1 MSDHHTR
8 HADKGAQ
15 TLKSDALLL
24 ITAGIWGFAF
34 VAQRVGMD
42 YVGPFGFNG
51 VRFALGCLVLLPFL
65 ARNGLNDGGSLPAAP
80 GVFTLR
86 GLGGGLVAGLV
97 LFTGA
102 SFQQVAMIYTTAGN
116 AGFITGLYVILV
128 PIIVIFLGHGTHAG
142 TWIGAVLATAGLF
155 LLSVTSSFTIAWGD
169 LLVLIGAFFWACHVH
184 IIGWLSP
191 RGDALK
197 ISFLQYAACS
207 VLSMAVSLFMEVNT
221 LQAYLAASVPIL
233 FGGIMSVGVAY
244 TLQVIAQK
252 KAKPSHAAVIMSLEA
267 VFAALGGWIMLGE
280 FLTDRGMAGCALMFS
295 GMLVSQLWRL
305 PRRA

>member
-1 MSDHHTR
+1 
-8 HADKGAQ
+8 
-15 TLKSDALLL
+15 
-24 ITAGIWGFAF
+24 
-34 VAQRVGMD
+34 MD

-128 PIIVIFLGHGTHAG
+128 PIIGIFLGHGTHAG

-221 LQAYLAASVPIL
+221 LQAYLAATVPIL

>member
-15 TLKSDALLL
+15 TLKSGCAPPDHRRHL
-24 ITAGIWGFAF
+24 
-34 VAQRVGMD
+34 
-42 YVGPFGFNG
+42 G
-51 VRFALGCLVLLPFL
+51 VRLRRPARGHGLRGAVRLQRCPLRPGLPGAPSFL

-128 PIIVIFLGHGTHAG
+128 PIIGIFLGHGTHAG

-155 LLSVTSSFTIAWGD
+155 LLSVTSSFTTSRP
-169 LLVLIGAFFWACHVH
+169 LVLIGAFFWACHVH

-221 LQAYLAASVPIL
+221 LQAYLAATVPIL

-252 KAKPSHAAVIMSLEA
+252 KAAPPRGHHEPGGRVRGP
-267 VFAALGGWIMLGE
+267 GGWIMLGE
-280 FLTDRGMAGCALMFS
+280 FLTDRGMAGA
-295 GMLVSQLWRL
+295 
-305 PRRA
+305 P